1 MANLTAASPK
11 YHTITLPCGLRIVYR
26 HQASPV
32 SYCGFMLDCGTRH
45 EASPGQ
51 FGLAHFIEHILF
63 KGTTHRDSWHI
74 NNRMESVGGE
84 LNAFTTKEETTFYS
98 AFLSHDYERAI
109 ELLCDLVCHATAPE
123 RELLKEQEVVIDEIM
138 SYRDT
143 PSELIYDEFEN
154 RLFAD
159 HPLGHN
165 ILGSEETV
173 RQFHSQTC
181 LDFIRHNYIP
191 QRTVFFYQGEVSYER
206 VLKSVMKHYAAEAE
220 LGMRNEELGINNVSQ
235 ASIQQNKPDSSLLI
249 PNSSLTNDNGIVI
262 RSGHNQSHVLLG
274 TTTYPIGHPNA
285 AALALINNML
295 GGPGMN
301 SRLNLAL
308 RERRGL
314 VYNVESNVTTYTD
327 AGYFSIYFGCDH
339 QDVHRCLRLCH
350 QQIEH
355 LRLNPLSPAQLAA
368 AKRQLRGQLGVGSAN
383 MENSAILMAKNLLR
397 LGHVESLEETCQ
409 RIDAVTPEQI
419 TEVMNQLF
427 NKERLISVVIE

>member
-1 MANLTAASPK
+1 M
-11 YHTITLPCGLRIVYR
+11 
-26 HQASPV
+26 
-32 SYCGFMLDCGTRH
+32 D
-45 EASPGQ
+45 
-51 FGLAHFIEHILF
+51 
-63 KGTTHRDSWHI
+63 
-74 NNRMESVGGE
+74 
-84 LNAFTTKEETTFYS
+84 
-98 AFLSHDYERAI
+98 
-109 ELLCDLVCHATAPE
+109 
-123 RELLKEQEVVIDEIM
+123 
-138 SYRDT
+138 
-143 PSELIYDEFEN
+143 
-154 RLFAD
+154 
-159 HPLGHN
+159 
-165 ILGSEETV
+165 
-173 RQFHSQTC
+173 
-181 LDFIRHNYIP
+181 
-191 QRTVFFYQGEVSYER
+191 
-206 VLKSVMKHYAAEAE
+206 
-220 LGMRNEELGINNVSQ
+220 LGINKVPQ
-235 ASIQQNKPDSSLLI
+235 ASDQQHKPDS
-249 PNSSLTNDNGIVI
+249 IVI
-262 RSGHNQSHVLLG
+262 SSGHNQSHVLLG

-355 LRLNPLSPAQLAA
+355 LRLNPLTPAQLAA
-368 AKRQLRGQLGVGSAN
+368 AKRQLCGQLGVGSAN

-397 LGHVESLEETCQ
+397 LGHVESLEETCP